1 MLTVLIMNPLDAMCD
16 EPRPDAVCVNN
27 LQSAK
32 PVESDV
38 LTKDPDIS
46 IFLPFRFHVYKPTEL
61 FKPNSYHN
69 YLVAFDGDHLV
80 SLIDEISY
88 TGPTAPLLSQYYDN
102 DPNSFCNGDNRPAN
116 CDKSVDCKCVHKV
129 DIPLNAVVEIVLI
142 DEVQQPNISH
152 PFHLHGY
159 SYHVIG
165 MGRSPDKTIKKI
177 SLKHALDL
185 NRRGL
190 LNRNFQSHP
199 LKDNV
204 AVPNNGYVVLRFKAD
219 NPGPW
224 FFHCHFLYHIPIG
237 MNLILQVGEPSDFPP
252 VPPNFPTCGN
262 WLPPISSF

>member
-1 MLTVLIMNPLDAMCD
+1 MNPLDANCNT
-16 EPRPDAVCVNN
+16 PRNDAVCVSN

-32 PVESDV
+32 PVTSDV
-38 LTKDPDIS
+38 LTKEPDIS
-46 IFLPFRFHVYKPTEL
+46 IFLPFRFYVYKPQDL
-61 FKPNSYHN
+61 FRPNFYDR
-69 YLVAFDGDHLV
+69 YLVAFDGDHLL

-88 TGPTAPLLSQYYDN
+88 TGPSAPLLSQYNDN
-102 DPNSFCNGDNRPAN
+102 NPNIFCNGDRRPADCGEN
-116 CDKSVDCKCVHKV
+116 CKCVHKV

-159 SYHVIG
+159 AFHVIG
-165 MGRSPDKTIKKI
+165 MGRSPDTTIKKI

-190 LNRNFQSHP
+190 LNRNFQNHP

-219 NPGPW
+219 NPG
-224 FFHCHFLYHIPIG
+224 
-237 MNLILQVGEPSDFPP
+237 
-252 VPPNFPTCGN
+252 
-262 WLPPISSF
+262 

>member
-1 MLTVLIMNPLDAMCD
+1 MNPLDAICD
-16 EPRPDAVCVNN
+16 EPRADAVCVSS
-27 LQSAK
+27 LKSAK

-38 LTKDPDIS
+38 LIKDPDIS
-46 IFLPFRFHVYKPTEL
+46 IFLPFRFYTYKPEEL
-61 FKPNSYHN
+61 FQANKYFR

-80 SLIDEISY
+80 SLIDEISH
-88 TGPTAPLLSQYYDN
+88 TSPSAPLLSQYYDN
-102 DPNSFCNGDNRPAN
+102 DPNTFCNGDKRPVN
-116 CDKSVDCKCVHKV
+116 CDINCKCTHKI

-159 SYHVIG
+159 AFHVIG

-177 SLKHALDL
+177 NLKHALDL

-204 AVPNNGYVVLRFKAD
+204 AVPNNGYVVLRFKAS
-219 NPGPW
+219 NPG
-224 FFHCHFLYHIPIG
+224 
-237 MNLILQVGEPSDFPP
+237 
-252 VPPNFPTCGN
+252 
-262 WLPPISSF
+262 

>member
-1 MLTVLIMNPLDAMCD
+1 MNPLDAKCD
-16 EPRPDAVCVNN
+16 TPRYDAVCVNH
-27 LQSAK
+27 LKSAK
-32 PVESDV
+32 QVTSDV

-46 IFLPFRFHVYKPTEL
+46 IFLPFRFFVYKPHEL
-61 FKPNSYHN
+61 FVPNSYHN
-69 YLVAFDGDHLV
+69 YLVAFDGDHLL

-88 TGPTAPLLSQYYDN
+88 TSPKYPLLSQYHDN
-102 DPNSFCNGDNRPAN
+102 DPNIFCNGDRRPSTCGAN
-116 CDKSVDCKCVHKV
+116 CQCTHKI
-129 DIPLNAVVEIVLI
+129 DIPLNAVVEIVII

-159 SYHVIG
+159 AFHVIG
-165 MGRSPDKTIKKI
+165 MGRSPDTTIKKI

-219 NPGPW
+219 NPG
-224 FFHCHFLYHIPIG
+224 
-237 MNLILQVGEPSDFPP
+237 
-252 VPPNFPTCGN
+252 
-262 WLPPISSF
+262 